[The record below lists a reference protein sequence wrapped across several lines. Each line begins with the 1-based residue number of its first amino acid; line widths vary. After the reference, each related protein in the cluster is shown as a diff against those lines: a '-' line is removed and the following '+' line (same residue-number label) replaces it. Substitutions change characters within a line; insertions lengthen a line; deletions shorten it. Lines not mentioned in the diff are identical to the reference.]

1 MLRDFYSKLY
11 RIYLTVSKLYK
22 ANHFKPL
29 SQVKL
34 LGEFAK
40 IWFGKN
46 FPVAVYNETTHFQNN
61 LYNRGKKKKKKKTFC
76 IPLSDR
82 PIEKDP
88 GPRYFFIETNGFFLL
103 PNLDFAV
110 RGVFC
115 TILLFLMYFYCK
127 ILNCYYFEAF

>member
-29 SQVKL
+29 SQLKL

-46 FPVAVYNETTHFQNN
+46 FPVAVI
-61 LYNRGKKKKKKKTFC
+61 C
-76 IPLSDR
+76 
-82 PIEKDP
+82 
-88 GPRYFFIETNGFFLL
+88 
-103 PNLDFAV
+103 FA
-110 RGVFC
+110 
-115 TILLFLMYFYCK
+115 LFLQCTVGW
-127 ILNCYYFEAF
+127 LVGCVEA

>member
-29 SQVKL
+29 SQLKL

-46 FPVAVYNETTHFQNN
+46 FRWLF
-61 LYNRGKKKKKKKTFC
+61 L
-76 IPLSDR
+76 LDR
-82 PIEKDP
+82 PSVITMSNTQLSFRHIPHPFGILQADTVDMEAICHIQSVKFQHSFSLAP
-88 GPRYFFIETNGFFLL
+88 K
-103 PNLDFAV
+103 V
-110 RGVFC
+110 RVILADVPS
-115 TILLFLMYFYCK
+115 ILLNSLFLQDRIYRSD
-127 ILNCYYFEAF
+127 E